1 MSFKKKITFIIL
13 AVYFF
18 LSTGINNYAFCMGL
32 CDGHSN
38 KTRIISCL
46 CCKHKIQF
54 NKLDSNQNSCKCS
67 KNQKL
72 PISGNIQSTTNSI
85 QDLAYIENSCN
96 KIGLVCDSIIF
107 KEILY
112 NKINPNQIL
121 ISNKNLEM
129 LRTVIL
135 LN

>member
-13 AVYFF
+13 VVYLF

-32 CDGHSN
+32 CDCHN
-38 KTRIISCL
+38 KTRTISCS
-46 CCKHKIQF
+46 CCKHKIQIS
-54 NKLDSNQNSCKCS
+54 DSSKTHCQCF
-67 KNQKL
+67 KNQKT
-72 PISGNIQSTTNSI
+72 PIGGNIQSITNSI
-85 QDLAYIENSCN
+85 QDVAYIENICN
-96 KIGLVCDSIIF
+96 RIGSVSNLIIF
-107 KEILY
+107 DDISY
-112 NKINPNQIL
+112 NKINPNRIL